1 MSAPSRFQKTSA
13 LQSHRSMMMG
23 VWLATSFIGNF
34 GADYPGNFW
43 SSKMK
48 PSFFLMIAGVA
59 LAGGAVIWA
68 FNRPLP

>member
-1 MSAPSRFQKTSA
+1 
-13 LQSHRSMMMG
+13 MMMG

-59 LAGGAVIWA
+59 LVRGRGHLGLQSAAPIALRRGA
-68 FNRPLP
+68 